1 MKKQYSPDSQAVT
14 AHLSILQDIIRR
26 MGSNSSSCKIQCV
39 VLVTGIL
46 VAVGVKGTLNHAWLA
61 LIPISLFLFLDAN
74 YLALERDFR
83 HSYNAFVCK
92 LHITGTVPLCDLYA
106 ISPSSRVNKQLLVSL
121 RSKAIWPFYG
131 ALFVTTLLVWQF
143 DCIQAPVDCL
153 NEVFGF

>member
-1 MKKQYSPDSQAVT
+1 
-14 AHLSILQDIIRR
+14 

-46 VAVGVKGTLNHAWLA
+46 VAVGVNGTLSYAWLA
-61 LIPISLFLFLDAN
+61 FIPMFAFLFLDAK

-106 ISPSSRVNKQLLVSL
+106 ISRSSLGNEQLLASL
-121 RSKAIWPFYG
+121 CSKSIWPFYA
-131 ALFVTTLLVWQF
+131 ALCVTTLLVWQF
-143 DCIQAPVDCL
+143 DCIQVPVDCL
-153 NEVFGF
+153 KEVFGF

>member
-1 MKKQYSPDSQAVT
+1 MKKQSQYGPDSQAVT

-46 VAVGVKGTLNHAWLA
+46 VAVGVNGTLSYAWLA
-61 LIPISLFLFLDAN
+61 FIPTFLFLFLDAN

-92 LHITGTVPLCDLYA
+92 LHITGTVP
-106 ISPSSRVNKQLLVSL
+106 
-121 RSKAIWPFYG
+121 FM
-131 ALFVTTLLVWQF
+131 
-143 DCIQAPVDCL
+143 
-153 NEVFGF
+153 